1 MFIVLSI
8 THMQSISNTHRD
20 SIFYQASLPKIVWER
35 AIQVIDRYEE
45 GKLKGQKLNLSTLL
59 SKPEF
64 KQQYLAP
71 IRALE
76 EKDQCMLLEWVN
88 KKEIS
93 LAELK
98 EECSKLKQLHG
109 LKLAFVRL
117 TNSDSWED
125 AQEKLPQFA
134 KDEQLLKFI
143 HIDIKKAIPKSFSD
157 FCLRAKNSSTTS
169 QAESVSSAY
178 TTDFNTVSARVLQAK
193 FTEITG
199 TKIKSEDPSFTGAN
213 LVLTTFEEVC

>member
-1 MFIVLSI
+1 MCSSPNVLLLQI
-8 THMQSISNTHRD
+8 QSISNTHRD
-20 SIFYQASLPKIVWER
+20 SIFYQASLPKRVWEC
-35 AIQVIDRYEE
+35 AIKVIDCYEE
-45 GKLKGQKLNLSTLL
+45 GKLKGQKLNLSSLL

-76 EKDQCMLLEWVN
+76 ENDQCLLLERVIKN
-88 KKEIS
+88 EIS

-109 LKLAFVRL
+109 LRLAFVRL

-157 FCLRAKNSSTTS
+157 FCLRAKNSS
-169 QAESVSSAY
+169 QAESVCSAY
-178 TTDFNTVSARVLQAK
+178 TTAFNTVSARVLQAK

-213 LVLTTFEEVC
+213 LILTTFEEVF